1 MNNYCRKYGKDW
13 KLVRQHCN
21 APCIYS
27 DGVCENL
34 VIDGYE
40 KIKEEKAK
48 GQ

>member
-1 MNNYCRKYGKDW
+1 VNNYCRKYGKDW
-13 KLVRQHCN
+13 KLVRQHYN

-48 GQ
+48 P